1 MNDRKKRKT
10 LKKKMKTGGTGPA
23 FPSSVGRKPPNIAPL
38 NLKRTQPRHKS
49 TSKSKK
55 VFRRNGNTRPPPE
68 NPPTTQRI
76 TKPLTFV
83 KLKKL
88 GSPGKYQ
95 IFFQD
100 CNEPMDDANNVF
112 RLIETR
118 QNPDIYSV
126 ESGKCIN
133 EEFKQSN

>member
-10 LKKKMKTGGTGPA
+10 LKKKMKAGGPNREAIGTGPA
-23 FPSSVGRKPPNIAPL
+23 LRTGVKKSRQLSP
-38 NLKRTQPRHKS
+38 LKRKS
-49 TSKSKK
+49 NK

-68 NPPTTQRI
+68 IQPTTNRTRI
-76 TKPLTFV
+76 PLTYV

-100 CNEPMDDANNVF
+100 CNDEPVDDANNVF

-118 QNPDIYSV
+118 QNSDIYSV
-126 ESGKCIN
+126 ESGKCVD
-133 EEFKQSN
+133 K